1 LEDVA
6 MTPFDLELVRTMHE
20 DQRRRLARRA
30 LHTDARVARPKRR
43 RPKL

>member
-1 LEDVA
+1 

-20 DQRRRLARRA
+20 DQRRRLAKRS
-30 LHTDARVARPKRR
+30 LHTDARVSRPKRR